1 MRIVDV
7 RGARL
12 KLSRAFP
19 ITIFE
24 LHLINPIKS
33 NLVLGLWWSVSSGNL
48 LKQAFTML
56 GVSVVD
62 IVIDLS

>member
-7 RGARL
+7 WGVRL
-12 KLSRAFP
+12 KLNRVSP

-33 NLVLGLWWSVSSGNL
+33 NLVLGLWWSVSSGHL

-56 GVSVVD
+56 DVSVAD
-62 IVIDLS
+62 IEIDLS